1 MSPLKRLVVGV
12 SIAGAVAI
20 VHSLAALPTTPHVLA
35 WISMGVCAVIAGS
48 FALKVPG
55 ISATLSISD
64 TFFMTSTLLFG
75 PAPATI
81 TIAVDSLVVGV
92 SRRHPLDRVLF
103 NLSSTAFSLWVAS
116 HTFFALSGTGPLYD
130 TVTPP
135 TAMIMLPLACLAGVY
150 YLLNSGLLA
159 TAISLDKKQ
168 PTVQLWRRHFTVI
181 SLNYFA
187 SASAAFVLVIL
198 LKYVSPIA
206 VAALAPVLI
215 IFYLAMRSWLGRL
228 DDADKHVA
236 KVNDLYLSTVSAL
249 STAIEAKDGVTSDH
263 IHRVQG
269 YAMGLARK
277 LHITD
282 PKTLQAIEAAALL
295 HDTGKIAIPEH
306 ILNKPGKLTS
316 SEFETMKS
324 HVDVGADILSAI
336 DFPYPVVPIVE
347 AHHEN
352 WDGSGYPRG
361 LCGEAIPIG
370 ARILSVVDCFDALT
384 SDRPYRPAMTE
395 ADAIAIVQERRGTFY
410 DPAVVDM
417 FARVYSEIRPD
428 LTSRPELQNAMRRI
442 RDVRAAMNPPEASAS
457 ARSESQAS
465 YGETSPK
472 RPSDSAGR
480 EGGPAATAPA
490 QTQTQ
495 APAPTEDSSEELLAF
510 VSLGRLAAGTP
521 TMGDVG
527 ALAWGHLRF
536 LFPGASLAVFARDN
550 TRSALNAAYAA
561 GPLANAINGQS
572 IGIGQRV
579 SGWVAANER
588 TMVNADA
595 LLDLDREQARGSF
608 ALSVPMLVDGAVV
621 GVLTLYAPKPFADDQ
636 RRRIE
641 IIAPHLATALKS
653 ADAQTRPRSSSLHL
667 VAQRA

>member
-1 MSPLKRLVVGV
+1 MTPLKRLVVGV
-12 SIAGAVAI
+12 SIAGLAAI
-20 VHSLAALPTTPHVLA
+20 VHSLAALPTTPHVFA
-35 WISMGVCAVIAGS
+35 WVLMGAFAVIAGS
-48 FALKVPG
+48 FALKVPN

-64 TFFMTSTLLFG
+64 TFFMTSALLFG

-81 TIAVDSLVVGV
+81 TIAVDSLVVGL
-92 SRRHPLDRVLF
+92 SRRHPVDRVLF

-116 HTFFALSGTGPLYD
+116 HAFFALSPSGPLYD
-130 TVTPP
+130 TVSPP
-135 TAMIMLPLACLAGVY
+135 TAWIIPPLACFAGVY

-159 TAISLDKKQ
+159 TAISLDKKL
-168 PTVQLWRRHFTVI
+168 PTIQLWRRHFTVI

-198 LKYVSPIA
+198 LKYVSPFA
-206 VAALAPVLI
+206 VAALAPVLV

-236 KVNDLYLSTVSAL
+236 KVNRLYLSTVSAL

-269 YAMGLARK
+269 YAMGLAHK
-277 LHITD
+277 LEITE

-306 ILNKPGKLTS
+306 ILNKPGRLTA

-361 LCGEAIPIG
+361 LRGDAIPIG

-384 SDRPYRPAMTE
+384 SDRPYRPAMRE
-395 ADAIAIVQERRGTFY
+395 EDAIAIIHERRGTFY
-410 DPAVVDM
+410 DPMVVDM
-417 FARVYSEIRPD
+417 FARVYRDIRPD

-442 RDVRAAMNPPEASAS
+442 RDVREAVVPAPEPVKVA
-457 ARSESQAS
+457 
-465 YGETSPK
+465 P
-472 RPSDSAGR
+472 
-480 EGGPAATAPA
+480 PAA
-490 QTQTQ
+490 
-495 APAPTEDSSEELLAF
+495 DSSEELLAF

-521 TMGDVG
+521 TIADVG

-536 LFPGASLAVFARDN
+536 LFPGASLAIFTRDQSRN
-550 TRSALNAAYAA
+550 HIVASYAA
-561 GPLANAINGQS
+561 GPIAEAIAGTS
-572 IGIGQRV
+572 IAIGQRV
-579 SGWVAANER
+579 SGWVAANGR

-595 LLDLDREQARGSF
+595 TLDLERTTPKARF
-608 ALSVPMLVDGAVV
+608 ALSVPMIADGTIV
-621 GVLTLYAPKPFADDQ
+621 GVMTLYAPEAFADDQ
-636 RRRIE
+636 GRRIE
-641 IIAPHLATALKS
+641 IIAPHLATAITS
-653 ADAQTRPRSSSLHL
+653 AEATARPRPSLHL

>member
-1 MSPLKRLVVGV
+1 VSPLKRLVVGV

-20 VHSLAALPTTPHVLA
+20 VHSLAALPTTPHVIA
-35 WISMGVCAVIAGS
+35 WMSMGVCAVIAGR

-64 TFFMTSTLLFG
+64 TFFMTSALLFG

-81 TIAVDSLVVGV
+81 TIAIDSLVVGL
-92 SRRHPLDRVLF
+92 SRRHRVDVVLF
-103 NLSSTAFSLWVAS
+103 NLSSTAFSLWVAT
-116 HTFFALSGTGPLYD
+116 HAFFALSATGPIYD
-130 TVTPP
+130 TSTPP
-135 TAMIMLPLACLAGVY
+135 TAFIMLPLACLAAVY

-168 PTVQLWRRHFTVI
+168 PIIQLWRRHFTVI

-206 VAALAPVLI
+206 VAALVPVLV
-215 IFYLAMRSWLGRL
+215 IFYFAMRSWLGRL

-236 KVNDLYLSTVSAL
+236 KVNHLYLSTVSAL

-269 YAMGLARK
+269 YAMGLARA
-277 LHITD
+277 LQITD
-282 PKTLQAIEAAALL
+282 AQTLQAIEAAALL

-306 ILNKPGKLTS
+306 ILNKPGRLTS

-361 LCGEAIPIG
+361 LRGETIPIG

-395 ADAIAIVQERRGTFY
+395 EAAIAIIHERRGTFY
-410 DPAVVDM
+410 DPAVVDT
-417 FARVYSEIRPD
+417 FARVYQEIRPD

-442 RDVRAAMNPPEASAS
+442 RDVRAGTNPVE
-457 ARSESQAS
+457 
-465 YGETSPK
+465 
-472 RPSDSAGR
+472 
-480 EGGPAATAPA
+480 
-490 QTQTQ
+490 
-495 APAPTEDSSEELLAF
+495 APAPAAPALGQASAPHEDSSEELLAF

-521 TMGDVG
+521 TVGDVG

-536 LFPGASLAVFARDN
+536 LFPGASLALFTQDKV
-550 TRSALNAAYAA
+550 RSALNASYGA
-561 GPLANAINGQS
+561 GPLAGEISGQS

-579 SGWVAANER
+579 SGWVAANAR

-595 LLDLDREQARGSF
+595 LLDLERESARGSF
-608 ALSVPMLVDGAVV
+608 ALSVPMVAEGTVV
-621 GVLTLYAPKPFADDQ
+621 GVLTLYAPKAFADDQ
-636 RRRIE
+636 RRKIE

-653 ADAQTRPRSSSLHL
+653 ADAQARPRSTSSLHL
-667 VAQRA
+667 VANRA